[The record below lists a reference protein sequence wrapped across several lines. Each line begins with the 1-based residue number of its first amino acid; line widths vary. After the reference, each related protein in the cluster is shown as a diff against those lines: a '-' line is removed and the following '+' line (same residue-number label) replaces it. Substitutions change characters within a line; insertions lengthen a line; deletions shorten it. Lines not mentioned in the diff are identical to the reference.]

1 MTNEELLE
9 IAYTRELT
17 DERVATAAAYWL
29 DASRHERIEADGV
42 ILARYARKAMQEI
55 EQLKADK
62 AALLKSA
69 NDVLNVQGLNGNWN
83 YDAYMHGMFN
93 GMELIVS
100 IMESREPNYREA
112 PTEWLCDREVAL
124 EDPVVTEGGNTNE

>member
-62 AALLKSA
+62 AALLECIA
-69 NDVLNVQGLNGNWN
+69 NTKI
-83 YDAYMHGMFN
+83 
-93 GMELIVS
+93 ELETWQDDKYARIVS
-100 IMESREPNYREA
+100 IQHLSECLKQIGGTADES
-112 PTEWLCDREVAL
+112 
-124 EDPVVTEGGNTNE
+124 